1 MVGRLEKNEQGWLIN
16 YNDIL
21 TEVDKS
27 DYKYLNDMWNGELV
41 EFTIITIADGNDEWG
56 VIDKD
61 VAKITFEANLFQDEL
76 HNNFVV
82 SSEYRNEKVTEHNMM
97 IDLTEGMSSEFKN
110 YLEVI
115 LSKLKEKGYK
125 IVKKY

>member
-1 MVGRLEKNEQGWLIN
+1 MVGRLEKNEQSWLIN

-27 DYKYLNDMWNGELV
+27 DYKYLNDMWNGDLV

>member
-27 DYKYLNDMWNGELV
+27 DYKYLNDMWNGDLV

-76 HNNFVV
+76 HNNFVT

>member
-27 DYKYLNDMWNGELV
+27 DYKYLNDMWNGDLV

>member
-16 YNDIL
+16 YNDML

-27 DYKYLNDMWNGELV
+27 EYKYLNDMWNGELV